1 MIQKWGEFEAGIC
14 TCPFLADSG
23 SIKIQEGQQKGG
35 MHYEMGKISFWRSKL
50 DEAIEDMETGRVQT
64 IEEVWRELD
73 AL

>member
-35 MHYEMGKISFWRSKL
+35 MHYEMGKISTLHEEKHTPKKEKDFWQKISHR
-50 DEAIEDMETGRVQT
+50 I
-64 IEEVWRELD
+64 
-73 AL
+73 

>member
-35 MHYEMGKISFWRSKL
+35 MHYEMGKIS
-50 DEAIEDMETGRVQT
+50 T
-64 IEEVWRELD
+64 
-73 AL
+73 ALFGGQN